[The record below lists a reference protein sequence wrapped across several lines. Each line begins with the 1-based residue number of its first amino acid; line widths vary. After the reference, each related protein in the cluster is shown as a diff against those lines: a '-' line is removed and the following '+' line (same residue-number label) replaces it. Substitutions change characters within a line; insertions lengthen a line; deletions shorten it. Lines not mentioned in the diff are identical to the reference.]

1 MSGDQSSPFPRALVD
16 AAELRALRQRI
27 DGEGLRRLAA
37 HAGLLVA
44 TGGLILVARGGGWV
58 LPLVLVHGVVL
69 SFLFAPL
76 HESIH
81 YTAFRRRRLNE
92 AAANLCGF
100 LLLLPPRYFR
110 AFHFEHHL
118 FTQDPARDPE
128 LIAAKPRNL
137 AAYVLHV
144 SGLPYWRERITT
156 TLRHAFGQEHP
167 LPFIPKALRPKIER
181 EAFRFVSLYVLL
193 SFVAALA
200 GWLDE
205 LVWLWLVPALVGQ
218 PALRLF
224 LLAEHTGCPKVP
236 EMLANSRTTLTNRYV
251 RWLTWNMPYHAEHHA
266 FPWLPFH
273 SLPAVHDSI
282 RGHIKVTTAGYVAA
296 TNEILRGVLKTE
308 S

>member
-1 MSGDQSSPFPRALVD
+1 MSNVRSSPFPRELVE
-16 AAELRALRQRI
+16 ATKLRALRRRI
-27 DGEGLRRLAA
+27 DGKGLRHLAA
-37 HAGLLVA
+37 HAGLLAV
-44 TGGLILVARGGGWV
+44 TGALILTARGGAWA

-69 SFLFAPL
+69 TFLFAPL
-76 HESIH
+76 HETIH

-100 LLLLPPRYFR
+100 LILLPPRYFR

-128 LIAAKPRNL
+128 LIAPKPRTA

-144 SGLPYWRERITT
+144 SGLPYWRERVAT
-156 TLRHAFGQEHP
+156 TLRHAFGRGRP
-167 LPFIPKALRPKIER
+167 LPFIPEPLRPTIER
-181 EAFRFVSLYVLL
+181 EAFRFVTLYVLL
-193 SFVAALA
+193 GFAAALV

-205 LVWLWLVPALVGQ
+205 LAWLWLVPALVGQ

-224 LLAEHTGCPKVP
+224 LLAEHTGCPMAP

-266 FPWLPFH
+266 YPWLPFH
-273 SLPAVHDSI
+273 ALPAVHESI
-282 RGHIKVTTAGYVAA
+282 RGHIKVTAPGYVAA
-296 TNEILRGVLKTE
+296 NAEILRTLSKETA
-308 S
+308 